1 MLAQK
6 MKTIRWI
13 KVKWPLPLIEV
24 SKRLLANQYDEDRGR
39 GFILTSSGKHRA
51 SGKFVEKITKP
62 TIIVDPFGNE
72 TESQATIYYV
82 SKFSFNSSSELM
94 ELESP
99 PRSIRKLISELH
111 SVIGLGME
119 LSDIKVDPLVW
130 LQELES
136 LHSLVLVRHISSSE
150 ITVPKNGLAKISVSG
165 KKDIRDEFARLIGKK
180 SRVIDLVKFS
190 GVFKQ
195 CNIIAETSKS
205 GTIKYSGHVYDGFKE
220 DIKECLERSILGKS

>member
-1 MLAQK
+1 
-6 MKTIRWI
+6 MKTIRWL

-24 SKRLLANQYDEDRGR
+24 SKRLLSNQYDEDRGR
-39 GFILTSSGKHRA
+39 GFILTSSGKHRV

-72 TESQATIYYV
+72 TESQTIIYYV
-82 SKFSFNSSSELM
+82 SRFSFNSLSELM

-130 LQELES
+130 LQKLEA
-136 LHSLVLVRHISSSE
+136 LHSPVLVRHISSSG

-180 SRVIDLVKFS
+180 TCVIDLVKFS

-195 CNIIAETSKS
+195 CSIKSEISKS
-205 GTIKYSGHVYDGFKE
+205 GTIRYSGHVYDGFKE
-220 DIKECLERSILGKS
+220 DIKECLERSILEKS

>member
-1 MLAQK
+1 
-6 MKTIRWI
+6 MKTIRWL
-13 KVKWPLPLIEV
+13 KVRWPLSIIEV
-24 SKRLLANQYDEDRGR
+24 SKRLLSNQYDEDKGR
-39 GFILTSSGKHRA
+39 GFILTSSGNHRV

-72 TESQATIYYV
+72 TESQTIVYYV

-111 SVIGLGME
+111 SVVGLGME
-119 LSDIKVDPLVW
+119 LSDIIVDPLVW
-130 LQELES
+130 LHELEA
-136 LHSLVLVRHISSSE
+136 LHSLLLVRHISSSQ
-150 ITVPKNGLAKISVSG
+150 ITVPINGLAKISVSG
-165 KKDIRDEFARLIGKK
+165 RKDIRDDFARLIGER

-190 GVFKQ
+190 GVFRE

-220 DIKECLERSILGKS
+220 DIKECLERSILAKL